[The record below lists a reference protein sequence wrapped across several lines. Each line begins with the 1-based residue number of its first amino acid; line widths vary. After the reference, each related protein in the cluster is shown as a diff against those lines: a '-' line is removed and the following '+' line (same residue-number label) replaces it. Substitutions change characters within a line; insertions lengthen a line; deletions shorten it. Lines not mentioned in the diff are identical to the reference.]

1 MYCVIENSTIK
12 WFQLGSFLIID
23 NLVKV
28 IWIIKHKHWMNIELN
43 LGLYSIELKWF
54 INICIEIIKYFA
66 LKELSWVEMLI
77 INVLNE

>member
-1 MYCVIENSTIK
+1 
-12 WFQLGSFLIID
+12 
-23 NLVKV
+23 
-28 IWIIKHKHWMNIELN
+28 MNIELN